1 MPSSCFV
8 ELLQLFVL
16 SSDAQEVRWFCLL
29 SKEKEKEKKQN
40 KTKTKTKKKK
50 IRSSARRL
58 HKQLKLFVRSHPS
71 NRHELFLKGRMRL
84 AAPGTSV
91 RDLELEELVKSELY
105 VRLRLTPHHVDP
117 QEEIAPFWE
126 CHLNVK
132 HMLSILLDHSSH
144 VTCSP
149 LYLPPPVLL
158 EKRKEKEEK
167 RLQTGAH

>member
-1 MPSSCFV
+1 MSSSCLV

-16 SSDAQEVRWFCLL
+16 NEKSGGFVCFLSSTQ
-29 SKEKEKEKKQN
+29 
-40 KTKTKTKKKK
+40 
-50 IRSSARRL
+50 SSTRRL
-58 HKQLKLFVRSHPS
+58 HKQLKLFIRSHPS

-91 RDLELEELVKSELY
+91 GHLELEELVKSELY

-132 HMLSILLDHSSH
+132 HMLFVFLDHSSQRF
-144 VTCSP
+144 
-149 LYLPPPVLL
+149 LLVLICGVCEIREL
-158 EKRKEKEEK
+158 LKRS
-167 RLQTGAH
+167 

>member
-1 MPSSCFV
+1 MPSSCLV

-29 SKEKEKEKKQN
+29 SKQKQ
-40 KTKTKTKKKK
+40 KQK
-50 IRSSARRL
+50 INTFFLSTQSSARRL

-132 HMLSILLDHSSH
+132 HMLSILLDHSSQ
-144 VTCSP
+144 SF
-149 LYLPPPVLL
+149 LLVLICGVCEIREL
-158 EKRKEKEEK
+158 LKRS
-167 RLQTGAH
+167 